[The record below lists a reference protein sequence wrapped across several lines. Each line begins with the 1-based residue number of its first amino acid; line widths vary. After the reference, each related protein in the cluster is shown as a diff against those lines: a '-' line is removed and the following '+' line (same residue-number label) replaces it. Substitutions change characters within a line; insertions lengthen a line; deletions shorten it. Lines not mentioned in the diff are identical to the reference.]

1 MKSLKY
7 SPNYIEKVEIW
18 SFLKFTVLGKILI
31 FLFTDKVFVKI
42 HSELEQL
49 KPLLFNIRNIG

>member
-31 FLFTDKVFVKI
+31 FLFTDKGTVV
-42 HSELEQL
+42 L
-49 KPLLFNIRNIG
+49 PLRFDFTFKT